1 MTKLFRSGV
10 RFKVL
15 FFAGLFL
22 STASIAVSQEN
33 VADKGPLVP
42 SPSIMDFTKGG
53 GWGFAIGATVEG
65 ENAYDG
71 SDEYEIG
78 VEPAAAVQYR
88 LDNSIFFWEGIE
100 LGVKGLA
107 RNDLLLQGGAR
118 YEAGLEPGDSDD
130 GRLDGIKDRDSH
142 VVGFLEARYALNDNW
157 KNWIAA
163 RTLVGESDFGVLGV
177 VAVGHRFGD
186 SKDGS
191 GAEVY
196 AFSTFGDAAFINK
209 DFGVSQS
216 DSQTSGLAETDLGG
230 GYRATG
236 LQGVYRHI
244 FNDDF
249 QLIASVGGEL
259 YSGAIGDS
267 PIAREDFEAEASL
280 TALYTF

>member
-1 MTKLFRSGV
+1 MAKLLRLSARYAV
-10 RFKVL
+10 I
-15 FFAGLFL
+15 FFAGLFM
-22 STASIAVSQEN
+22 STASIGVCQED
-33 VADKGPLVP
+33 VDDKGPLVP

-53 GWGFAIGATVEG
+53 GWGFAIGASVEG

-71 SDEYEIG
+71 SDEYEVG

-88 LDNSIFFWEGIE
+88 LDNTIFFWEGIE

-118 YEAGLEPGDSDD
+118 YEGGLEPGDSDD
-130 GRLDGIKDRDSH
+130 GRLEGIEERDSH
-142 VVGFLEARYALNDNW
+142 IVGFLEARYSLDDNW
-157 KNWIAA
+157 KNWVAA
-163 RTLVGESDFGVLGV
+163 RTLVGESDFGLLGV

-196 AFSTFGDAAFINK
+196 AFSTFGDANFINK
-209 DFGVSQS
+209 DFGVSES

-230 GYRATG
+230 GYRSTG
-236 LQGVYRHI
+236 IQGVYRHI

-249 QLIASVGGEL
+249 QLFANVGGEL

-267 PIAREDFEAEASL
+267 PIAREDFEVEVSL